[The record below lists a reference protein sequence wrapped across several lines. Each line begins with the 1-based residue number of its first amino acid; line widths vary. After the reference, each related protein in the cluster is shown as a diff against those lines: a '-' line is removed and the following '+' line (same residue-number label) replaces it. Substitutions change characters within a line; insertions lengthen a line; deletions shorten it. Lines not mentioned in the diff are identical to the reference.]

1 MANTSERNHC
11 SYALRLIYAV
21 ALIFLCVGLCVLGSF
36 RGTGDAYELKTQGT
50 GDAQTPTVVF
60 QLDKTMTELNEK
72 GEEVTRY
79 FRVTNVYINVGAA
92 YTQKGESVTLRAEAV
107 ASPTSSASSSSGRRR
122 ELTFSNFA
130 AEESELESDVFYR
143 WMEMTPSASA
153 LSKDG
158 WLVNTYSYVK
168 LTSRTA
174 NVLVN
179 EVVFV
184 GEKLVSSSST
194 ADSTGE
200 KVVIPASVYSATP
213 LVGETDATAAENAAA
228 LLDKQYLPS
237 TDTSR
242 FHRFT
247 AREAISMMT
256 IAEMRAG
263 SSYGEGNVYE
273 GERVYGALGEDFLAL
288 GTLIFGMS
296 PFGLRFFPMLAAAGA
311 LISGALFV
319 RRLTKRD
326 GAGLVFAILFALAS
340 ATLALAGSTS
350 ASSSCSCPSICAT
363 GSMRAA

>member
-11 SYALRLIYAV
+11 SLALRLIYAV

-153 LSKDG
+153 SSKEDG

-184 GEKLVSSSST
+184 GEKLVSSFST

-213 LVGETDATAAENAAA
+213 LVGETDAAAAENAAA
-228 LLDKQYLPS
+228 LLDKQ
-237 TDTSR
+237 
-242 FHRFT
+242 
-247 AREAISMMT
+247 
-256 IAEMRAG
+256 
-263 SSYGEGNVYE
+263 
-273 GERVYGALGEDFLAL
+273 
-288 GTLIFGMS
+288 
-296 PFGLRFFPMLAAAGA
+296 
-311 LISGALFV
+311 
-319 RRLTKRD
+319 
-326 GAGLVFAILFALAS
+326 
-340 ATLALAGSTS
+340 
-350 ASSSCSCPSICAT
+350 
-363 GSMRAA
+363 